1 MCSTA
6 LCYILEW
13 NIHITHMKPW
23 IGHAKVQIRLIN
35 DMVAGYLV
43 KMGANMLKSM
53 DNIDD
58 VTGCSTW

>member
-1 MCSTA
+1 
-6 LCYILEW
+6 
-13 NIHITHMKPW
+13 MKPW